1 MVRRGTRKRGVA
13 GKTPVVPRRS
23 MRLKKKQNNRDLA
36 DLVSGMTSMKIESPK
51 KKSVRRSRAGKKA
64 GKKKTRKMS
73 VNNKRSLAKKYWMQL
88 RGDEEKPKTMKP
100 RKYKP
105 ASIAEIESLMN
116 KLRM

>member
-1 MVRRGTRKRGVA
+1 MARRGTRKKGVA

-36 DLVSGMTSMKIESPK
+36 DLISGMTSMKIESPK
-51 KKSVRRSRAGKKA
+51 KKSVKRTIAGKKA
-64 GKKKTRKMS
+64 SRRTRMS
-73 VNNKRSLAKKYWMQL
+73 VNRKSRTKKQVNSMMVNAS
-88 RGDEEKPKTMKP
+88 RKP

-105 ASIAEIESLMN
+105 ASMAEIESLMN